1 MTDSKKRRNKPNEHA
16 DDGQSRA
23 RLSRVKVW
31 LIDCDDT
38 LYESSRG
45 MFAAIHLRME
55 SFIAQKLGVSIE
67 EGRRLQHAYWAQY
80 GATFLGLEKHHGIAP
95 KEFFDATHRFDLS
108 EEVPEDF
115 CRTKL
120 RDSLKALKGKR
131 MLVTNG
137 PECYIQ
143 ALLPL
148 LGIADLF
155 DAVVSA
161 DDMRVLGA
169 WRCKPDET
177 LFASLA
183 ARFKARPEQC
193 AFIEDS
199 PVNLKTAKKLG
210 MLTVWCAGYRKREP
224 HRVHAH
230 AWADVAVDSLFE
242 LARRVRNA
250 RSQACLT
257 QERCK

>member
-1 MTDSKKRRNKPNEHA
+1 MTDSKKRRNKPNEHS

-45 MFAAIHLRME
+45 MFAAIHLCME

-67 EGRRLQHAYWAQY
+67 EGRRLQHTYWAQY

-120 RDSLKALKGKR
+120 RDCLKALKGKR
-131 MLVTNG
+131 VLVTNG
-137 PECYIQ
+137 PECYIK

-177 LFASLA
+177 LFASLT

-224 HRVHAH
+224 HRVRAH

-250 RSQACLT
+250 RSQAGM
-257 QERCK
+257 RPN

>member
-1 MTDSKKRRNKPNEHA
+1 
-16 DDGQSRA
+16 
-23 RLSRVKVW
+23 
-31 LIDCDDT
+31 
-38 LYESSRG
+38 
-45 MFAAIHLRME
+45 
-55 SFIAQKLGVSIE
+55 
-67 EGRRLQHAYWAQY
+67 
-80 GATFLGLEKHHGIAP
+80 
-95 KEFFDATHRFDLS
+95 
-108 EEVPEDF
+108 
-115 CRTKL
+115 
-120 RDSLKALKGKR
+120 

-137 PECYIQ
+137 PECYIK

-199 PVNLKTAKKLG
+199 PVNLKTAKN
-210 MLTVWCAGYRKREP
+210 
-224 HRVHAH
+224 
-230 AWADVAVDSLFE
+230 S
-242 LARRVRNA
+242 
-250 RSQACLT
+250 AC
-257 QERCK
+257 

>member
-1 MTDSKKRRNKPNEHA
+1 MNSATSIQDRLKGAKRCVGKAGAVPK
-16 DDGQSRA
+16 
-23 RLSRVKVW
+23 LW
-31 LIDCDDT
+31 FIDLDDT
-38 LYESSRG
+38 LFEASGG
-45 MFAAIHLRME
+45 MLHAIHLRMND
-55 SFIAQKLGVSIE
+55 FISKRLGLDWE
-67 EGRRLQHAYWAQY
+67 AAGRLRTAYWAQY

-115 CRTKL
+115 SRAKL
-120 RDSLKALKGKR
+120 RDSLKALNGKR
-131 MLVTNG
+131 VLVTNG
-137 PECYIQ
+137 PECYIK

-161 DDMRVLGA
+161 DDMRVMGT

-177 LFASLA
+177 LFASLT

-224 HRVHAH
+224 HRVRAH

>member
-55 SFIAQKLGVSIE
+55 SFIAQSLACRSKKAVAFSMPI
-67 EGRRLQHAYWAQY
+67 GRSTERL
-80 GATFLGLEKHHGIAP
+80 FLGLEKHHGIAP

-131 MLVTNG
+131 VLVTNG